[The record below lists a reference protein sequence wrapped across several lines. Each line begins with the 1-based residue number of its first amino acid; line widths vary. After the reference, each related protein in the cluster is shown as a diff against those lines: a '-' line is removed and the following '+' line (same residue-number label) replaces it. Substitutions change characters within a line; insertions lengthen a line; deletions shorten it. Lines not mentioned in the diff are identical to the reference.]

1 VNLLDPGPMQ
11 PAGRGGRED
20 EELIDDGGRIGD
32 LCTDQV
38 SGVCRLHF
46 DTTTYPPACE
56 AISALLT

>member
-1 VNLLDPGPMQ
+1 LTEAQ
-11 PAGRGGRED
+11 HAGRGGRED
-20 EELIDDGGRIGD
+20 EGMIDDGGAIGD

-38 SGVCRLHF
+38 SGVCRLDL

>member
-1 VNLLDPGPMQ
+1 MAACRW
-11 PAGRGGRED
+11 AGRPRR

-32 LCTDQV
+32 LYTGQV